1 MVGANPLGVIDE
13 VVIGDKYRLLA
24 GGLDERG
31 VRLWAA
37 AEATTLGR
45 GGTAAVA
52 RATGIAES
60 TIRRGRRELAC
71 DERLERGRVRRPGA
85 GRKPLT
91 EKDPTLLGDLERL
104 VDDTARGDPQ
114 APLRWTAK
122 SLRNLASELRA
133 HGHQISAAS
142 VAPLLR
148 RLGYSLQANSKTR
161 EGAKH
166 PDRDAQFQHINQTV
180 GGALASNE
188 PVISVDTKKKE
199 LIGDFKNG
207 GRELRPNGD
216 PEKVRTHDFKDKDL
230 GKVNPYGV
238 YDIADDTGWVSV
250 GIDNDT
256 AQFAVAAI
264 QGWWQQLGAERYPH
278 ATSLTIT
285 ADCGGS
291 NGYRT
296 RLWKT
301 ELQRL
306 ADHTGL
312 QICVC
317 HFPPGTSKWNKIEH
331 RLFSFI
337 TMNWRAK
344 PLISRQVV
352 IDLINATTTRT
363 GLEVFAVLDE
373 HTYPKGIK
381 VPDTEL
387 AAVNLHGNAFHPEWN
402 YTIKPSGN

>member
-1 MVGANPLGVIDE
+1 VIDE
-13 VVIGDKYRLLA
+13 AVIGEKYRLLA

-31 VRLWAA
+31 MRRWAA
-37 AEATTLGR
+37 AEAVSLGR

-52 RATGIAES
+52 RATGIAET
-60 TIRRGRRELAC
+60 TIRRGRRELAS
-71 DERLERGRVRRPGA
+71 EEVPEPGRVRRPGA

-91 EKDPTLLGDLERL
+91 ETDPTLLDDLERL
-104 VDDTARGDPQ
+104 VDDTSRGDPE

-122 SLRNLASELRA
+122 SLRNLASELRDQ
-133 HGHQISAAS
+133 GHKISAAS

-148 RLGYSLQANSKTR
+148 RLGYSLQSNAKTR

-166 PDRDAQFQHINQTV
+166 PDRDAQFAHINETV
-180 GGALASNE
+180 AAALASSE

-199 LIGDFKNG
+199 LIGDFKNA
-207 GRELRPNGD
+207 GRELRPKGD
-216 PEKVRTHDFKDKDL
+216 PAKVRTHDFKDKQL

-238 YDIADDTGWVSV
+238 YDVAEDAGWVSV

-256 AQFAVAAI
+256 AQFAVASI
-264 QGWWQQLGAERYPH
+264 QGWWEQLGLKRYPQ
-278 ATSLTIT
+278 ASSLTIT

-291 NGYRT
+291 NGNRT

-306 ADHTGL
+306 ADQTGL
-312 QICVC
+312 QIRVC

-337 TMNWRAK
+337 SMNWRAK

-363 GLEVFAVLDE
+363 GLEVFARLDE
-373 HTYPKGIK
+373 RTYPKGLKIS
-381 VPDTEL
+381 DTEL
-387 AAVNLHGNAFHPEWN
+387 AAVQLEGNAFHPEWN
-402 YTIKPSGN
+402 YTIKPRAN